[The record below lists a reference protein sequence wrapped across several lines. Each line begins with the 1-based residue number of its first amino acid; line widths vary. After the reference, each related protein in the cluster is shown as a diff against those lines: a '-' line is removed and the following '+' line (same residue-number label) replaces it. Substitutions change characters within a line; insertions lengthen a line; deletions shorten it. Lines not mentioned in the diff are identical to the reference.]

1 MTISK
6 TAASRGTAVSRRSPL
21 KKMARCWQLYLIL
34 LLPLLY
40 LLIFCYYPMFGV
52 QIAFKDFTVSQGIWG
67 SPWVG
72 LKHFEKFIQSPQF
85 FRVMK
90 NTILISFYS
99 LLASTPV
106 PILLALCV
114 TYIRNTFFK
123 KSVQMI
129 TYMPYF
135 ISTVVLVGMIN
146 QLFSTRTG
154 VFNTLLQM
162 IGFGPVDIL
171 SPPQN
176 FIHIYVWSG
185 VWQMAGFNAII
196 YIAALSSVD
205 PALYEAC
212 TIDGGNKFQQI
223 WYVDLPSILP
233 TVIIMLIMNCGSV
246 LNIGFEKVF
255 LMQNPSN
262 LEYSEVI
269 STLVYKV
276 GLKST
281 IPMYSYSSAVGL
293 FTSVISLILLTL
305 VNAISRR
312 VSETSLW

>member
-6 TAASRGTAVSRRSPL
+6 ATTSVPAVRSRKSPL

-34 LLPLLY
+34 LLPLIY
-40 LLIFCYYPMFGV
+40 LLVFCYYPMLGV
-52 QIAFKDFTVSQGIWG
+52 QIAFKDFNVAQGIWG

-85 FRVMK
+85 IRVIK
-90 NTILISFYS
+90 NTLLISIYS
-99 LLASTPV
+99 LVASTPV
-106 PILLALCV
+106 PIILALCV

-135 ISTVVLVGMIN
+135 ISTVVLVGMIY

-154 VFNTLLQM
+154 VLNTLLGM
-162 IGFGPVDIL
+162 VGIEGIDIL

-205 PALYEAC
+205 PSLYEAC

-223 WYVDLPSILP
+223 WYVDIPSILP
-233 TVIIMLIMNCGSV
+233 TVIILLIMNCGSV

-255 LMQNPSN
+255 LLQNPSN

-293 FTSVISLILLTL
+293 FTSVISLILLTV

-312 VSETSLW
+312 ISETSLW